1 MKEPAV
7 ILCERRP
14 SWAAALRRAWAA
26 EHQGKLPL
34 VETRHWE
41 ELRAEL
47 LARPGAFVVVEAEAR
62 NAERLPALL
71 EWIDQ
76 RAPTERHETVAA
88 VAAARAW
95 RPWSPLWRAAGAC
108 HVVFSPRQLA
118 PLARMI
124 ARHVRPGTD
133 KMEG

>member
-1 MKEPAV
+1 MSRPPV

-14 SWAAALRRAWAA
+14 HWAAALRRAWAA
-26 EHQGKLPL
+26 EQPGDLAL
-34 VETRHWE
+34 VETRHLE
-41 ELRAEL
+41 ELRAEI
-47 LARPGAFVVVEAEAR
+47 AAHPASFVVLEADLR
-62 NAERLPALL
+62 NAERLPDVL

-76 RAPTERHETVAA
+76 RPRLDREAVVA

-95 RPWSPLWRAAGAC
+95 RPWAGLWRAAGAC

-124 ARHVRPGTD
+124 ARHAEPRTG
-133 KMEG
+133 